1 MTTRKPA
8 ASRSNGTTT
17 TSLPTISDAEWVVMQ
32 EFWQRG
38 DSTAA
43 DIVTALE
50 GRMHWKPR
58 TVQSLINRLVG
69 KGALGFTKIGR
80 EHLYQPLVAESECVM
95 EASRKF
101 VDRIFGGRLAPLLA
115 CFVESGEVST
125 QDIAKLRQIL
135 EEVKKEAKRK

>member
-1 MTTRKPA
+1 
-8 ASRSNGTTT
+8 
-17 TSLPTISDAEWVVMQ
+17 MQ

-135 EEVKKEAKRK
+135 EEAKKK

>member
-1 MTTRKPA
+1 MTSRKPA
-8 ASRSNGTTT
+8 NATTAPT
-17 TSLPTISDAEWVVMQ
+17 LPAISDAEWVVMQ

-43 DIVTALE
+43 DIIFALE

-58 TVQSLINRLVG
+58 TVQSLINRLAG

-80 EHLYQPLVAESECVM
+80 EHLYRPLVAEADCVM

-125 QDIAKLRQIL
+125 QDIAKLREIL
-135 EEVKKEAKRK
+135 ESSKKEAKKK

>member
-1 MTTRKPA
+1 MTARKSASPRPNENAAALPA
-8 ASRSNGTTT
+8 
-17 TSLPTISDAEWVVMQ
+17 ISDAEWVVMR

-43 DIVTALE
+43 DIVAALE
-50 GRMHWKPR
+50 GRMQWKPR

-80 EHLYQPLVAESECVM
+80 EHLYQPLVAEADCVM

-135 EEVKKEAKRK
+135 EEAKNK

>member
-1 MTTRKPA
+1 MTARKSAPTRTHEKLPA
-8 ASRSNGTTT
+8 
-17 TSLPTISDAEWVVMQ
+17 LPAISDAEWVVMR

-58 TVQSLINRLVG
+58 TVQSLINRLSG
-69 KGALGFTKIGR
+69 KGALGFTKVGR
-80 EHLYQPLVAESECVM
+80 EHLYRPLVAEADCRM

-115 CFVESGEVST
+115 CFVDSGEVST
-125 QDIAKLRQIL
+125 RDMARLREIL
-135 EEVKKEAKRK
+135 AEAKKK

>member
-1 MTTRKPA
+1 MTPRKSAPA
-8 ASRSNGTTT
+8 RANDK
-17 TSLPTISDAEWVVMQ
+17 TSTLPTISDAEWVVMR
-32 EFWQRG
+32 EFWLRG

-80 EHLYQPLVAESECVM
+80 EHLYQPLVAESDCVM

-135 EEVKKEAKRK
+135 EEAKNK

>member
-1 MTTRKPA
+1 MTSRKLSPSRANGHPGPA
-8 ASRSNGTTT
+8 
-17 TSLPTISDAEWVVMQ
+17 LPTISDAEWVVMQ
-32 EFWQRG
+32 EFWLRG

-58 TVQSLINRLVG
+58 TVQSLINRLAG

-80 EHLYQPLVAESECVM
+80 EHLYQPLVAESDCVM

-101 VDRIFGGRLAPLLA
+101 VARIFGGRLAPLLA

-125 QDIAKLRQIL
+125 QDIAKLREIL
-135 EEVKKEAKRK
+135 ASSRNEPKKK